1 MRAVALLLLI
11 ANLVFFAWQ
20 FPQQQFQDSRQMERS
35 PSAGGT
41 AKTQTPGEP
50 LMMLK
55 ELPSTVAEKIV
66 TVEAA
71 KPPAAK
77 KTPASETA
85 KLPEATTKPV
95 IKTTEP
101 PVVTKTTAVT
111 TPPVPTCWTLG
122 PFADNRQADRGLT
135 ILGKEGINAKIQ
147 KQSENTLAGYR
158 VQLPAQGTKAAAERT
173 MNELRDRGVKDIAL
187 RTDDGAYSVSLGF
200 FTRVESAQQRSTM
213 IGKLG
218 YKALIQKVYREQD
231 SFRLDLYQVTDSS
244 RLDKAWVRV
253 SAAYPMVKRHSM
265 NCPDSR

>member
-20 FPQQQFQDSRQMERS
+20 YPQQQFLDNRQMEQS
-35 PSAGGT
+35 PGAGET
-41 AKTQTPGEP
+41 AKTQPSGEP

-66 TVEAA
+66 TVEVA

-77 KTPASETA
+77 KTP
-85 KLPEATTKPV
+85 
-95 IKTTEP
+95 
-101 PVVTKTTAVT
+101 AVT

-135 ILGKEGINAKIQ
+135 ILGKEGINGKIQ

-158 VQLPAQGTKAAAERT
+158 VQLSAQGTKAAAERT
-173 MNELRDRGVKDIAL
+173 MTELRGRGVKDIAL

-200 FTRVESAQQRSTM
+200 FTRLESAQQRSTM
-213 IGKLG
+213 IQKLG
-218 YKALIQKVYREQD
+218 YRALIQKVYREQA
-231 SFRLDLYQVTDSS
+231 SFRLNLYQVVDIS
-244 RLDKAWVRV
+244 RLDKAWARV
-253 SAAYPMVKRHSM
+253 SAAYPVVKRHSM
-265 NCPDSR
+265 KCPDNR